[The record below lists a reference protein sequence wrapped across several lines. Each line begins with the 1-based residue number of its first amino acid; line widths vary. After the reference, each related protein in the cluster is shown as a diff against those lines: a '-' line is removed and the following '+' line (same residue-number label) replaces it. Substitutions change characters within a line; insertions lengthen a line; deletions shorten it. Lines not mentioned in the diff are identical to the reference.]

1 MRISETASA
10 KINLALH
17 VTGQREDGY
26 HLLDSLVAFTKF
38 GDEISVEIADETS
51 LEIDGP
57 FSSYLG
63 TGTDNIILKAAALFD
78 VPLKM
83 KLTKKLPVAS
93 GIGGGSA
100 DAAAVIR
107 AACRLLKTNHPSAD
121 DILGLGADVP
131 VCVKNRTCRMQGI
144 GDVITP
150 VSYMPN
156 MSVVL
161 INPRVGVSTPQIFK
175 GLVNKNNSEMTAM
188 PMTFDTPSQLV
199 AWLSQQRN
207 DLEETAISLEPKIAD
222 CLTILTKHNADFA
235 RMSGSGATCFGL
247 FSDLET
253 ARRAAANIT
262 AEHPSYWCVAT
273 ELG

>member
-1 MRISETASA
+1 MRISETAQA

-17 VTGQREDGY
+17 ITGQREDGY

-51 LEIDGP
+51 LEIIGP
-57 FSSYLG
+57 FSSDLG
-63 TGTDNIILKAAALFD
+63 ADTDNIIFKAASLFD
-78 VPLKM
+78 VPLKI
-83 KLTKKLPVAS
+83 KLTKNLPVAS

-107 AACRLLKTNHPSAD
+107 AACKVLKTIGPSAD
-121 DILGLGADVP
+121 TILGLGADVP
-131 VCVKNRTCRMQGI
+131 VCVESRTCRMQGI

-150 VSYMPN
+150 ISNMPK

-175 GLVNKNNSEMTAM
+175 RLVNKDNAGMTVIPKA
-188 PMTFDTPSQLV
+188 FDTPFHLV

-207 DLEETAISLEPKIAD
+207 DLEENAIALEPKIAES
-222 CLTILTKHNADFA
+222 LEILMKHNADFA

-247 FSDLET
+247 YSDLE
-253 ARRAAANIT
+253 AAQRAVVNISAN
-262 AEHPSYWCVAT
+262 HPSFWCVAT
-273 ELG
+273 ELS